1 MDAAGS
7 LTLGII
13 DGLIALAIVALAF
26 GATTMRDLFAG
37 VVLFIAMG
45 LFMALAWVR
54 LDAPDLALAEAG
66 IGAGLAGA
74 LLLAAVR
81 RLAGPA
87 HPEGIGDDE
96 QP

>member
-1 MDAAGS
+1 MDALGS
-7 LTLGII
+7 LTLAAI
-13 DGLIALAIVALAF
+13 DGVLALAIVGLAYGALSV
-26 GATTMRDLFAG
+26 RDPFTG

-45 LFMALAWVR
+45 LLLALAWVR
-54 LDAPDLALAEAG
+54 LSAPDLALAEAA

-87 HPEGIGDDE
+87 HPERIGDDE
-96 QP
+96 QA

>member
-26 GATTMRDLFAG
+26 GATAMRDLFAG

-54 LDAPDLALAEAG
+54 LAAPDLALAEAG

-81 RLAGPA
+81 RLAGPTRS
-87 HPEGIGDDE
+87 EGIGDDE

>member
-26 GATTMRDLFAG
+26 GATAMRDLFAG

-54 LDAPDLALAEAG
+54 LAAPDLALAEAG

-81 RLAGPA
+81 RLAGPT
-87 HPEGIGDDE
+87 HSEGIGDDE

>member
-1 MDAAGS
+1 MRRLNARDDVDAA
-7 LTLGII
+7 
-13 DGLIALAIVALAF
+13 
-26 GATTMRDLFAG
+26 MER
-37 VVLFIAMG
+37 VLR
-45 LFMALAWVR
+45 R

>member
-1 MDAAGS
+1 
-7 LTLGII
+7 
-13 DGLIALAIVALAF
+13 
-26 GATTMRDLFAG
+26 MRDLFAG

-54 LDAPDLALAEAG
+54 LAAPDLALAEAG

-81 RLAGPA
+81 RLAGPT
-87 HPEGIGDDE
+87 HSEGIGDDE

>member
-13 DGLIALAIVALAF
+13 DGLIALAIIGLAF
-26 GATTMRDLFAG
+26 GATAMRDLFAG
-37 VVLFIAMG
+37 AVLFIAMG

-54 LDAPDLALAEAG
+54 LAAPDLALAEAG

-87 HPEGIGDDE
+87 HPEGIGEDE
-96 QP
+96 RP